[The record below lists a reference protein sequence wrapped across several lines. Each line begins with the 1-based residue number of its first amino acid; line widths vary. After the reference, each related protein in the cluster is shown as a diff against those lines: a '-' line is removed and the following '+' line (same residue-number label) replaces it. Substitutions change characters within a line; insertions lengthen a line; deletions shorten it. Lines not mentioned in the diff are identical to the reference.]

1 MLGPR
6 LCGDER
12 NTALFAMN
20 YLKDPAAIYERSFAI
35 IGEEADVSGLPEP
48 LRPIALRLI
57 HSCGMS
63 DVLADLRLSEG
74 LLTAVRAAV
83 AAGRPI
89 LTDCEMLRSAIIRRQ
104 LPKETEIVCLLND
117 PAAAER
123 GRSEKITR
131 SAAAVSLW
139 EPCLGGAV
147 AVIGNAP
154 TALFALLEL
163 IDAGA
168 PKPAAIV
175 AFPVGFVGAAE
186 AKAELAANPRGI
198 PFATLLGRRGGSGM
212 AAAVI
217 NAIFA
222 GSGT

>member
-1 MLGPR
+1 MH
-6 LCGDER
+6 
-12 NTALFAMN
+12 
-20 YLKDPAAIYERSFAI
+20 YLKDPTAIYERSFAI
-35 IGEEADVSGLPEP
+35 IGEEADLSGVPEP

-57 HSCGMS
+57 HACGMT
-63 DVLADLRLSEG
+63 DILTDLRLSG
-74 LLTAVRAAV
+74 DLVPAIRSAV

-104 LPKETEIVCLLND
+104 LPPETDVICMLND
-117 PAAAER
+117 PAAAEH
-123 GRSEKITR
+123 GRHLNVTR

-139 EPCLGGAV
+139 RPHLAGAV

-186 AKAELAANPRGI
+186 AKSELAANPRDI
-198 PFATLLGRRGGSGM
+198 PFATLLGRRGGSAM
-212 AAAVI
+212 AAAVV
-217 NAIFA
+217 NAVVA
-222 GSGT
+222 GERP